1 VIPNEYIVDTMG
13 KKDKK
18 IGVSKNVKIMA
29 TKTSITFFE
38 THAL

>member
-1 VIPNEYIVDTMG
+1 MG

-18 IGVSKNVKIMA
+18 IGVSKNVKIMT
-29 TKTSITFFE
+29 TKTSITFSE